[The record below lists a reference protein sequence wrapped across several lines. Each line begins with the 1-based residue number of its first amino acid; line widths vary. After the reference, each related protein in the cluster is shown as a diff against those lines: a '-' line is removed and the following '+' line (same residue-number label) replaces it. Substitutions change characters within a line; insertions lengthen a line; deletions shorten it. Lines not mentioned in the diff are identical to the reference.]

1 MNNLY
6 LIKSGDNGFV
16 EETSAVISAE
26 GGDIS
31 INSSLHVD
39 SAGNI
44 GIGSSNPT
52 NKLDVVGSASISNDL
67 TVDNIIFTNVGGQSP
82 SAANDIIKYDGNNW
96 VVAAASTLPGGGGG
110 AGNSDVPAGL
120 ITNLPQGTASY
131 EVNFGFDSNN
141 DRIVYDNVP
150 KIAASLEIDGPG
162 EIIPHTISGVSESGY
177 HVVFSEE
184 LPTANYRMHTVFG
197 GTDAFWETG
206 VANLEYSERNVEIDR
221 SLYVGQKVGIGT
233 TSPSSKL
240 LITAAHSD
248 TNSIDNLLTL
258 EAVEKSGQDLQP
270 GDGLGILFKV
280 PVGNNETSAIGAR
293 IAAVKEGGTES
304 ATSTELVFEVSQQDE
319 TLDEAMRIDRDGN
332 VGIGTTSPTRKL
344 HIYNNTT
351 SNLYPTVENS
361 TSGNAGWRM
370 KNSNGDWVMIAN
382 SALRFYDVGQTAER
396 MRIDSDGNVGIGTTN
411 PADELHINSAGSNVN
426 LRLTRDTDTGGR
438 ISCSDGA
445 DTPAIIFETIDS
457 GSLSE
462 KMRIKSGGNVGIGT
476 TNPAGLLHLESD
488 GPALYITDTTN
499 NTDAVISS
507 NNGGDIIL
515 NADLNDESGVNDPSQ
530 IQFKIDGEHVM
541 RIKSN
546 GNVGIGT
553 TSPTDKLHI
562 YNNTT
567 SNLYPT
573 VENSTS
579 GNAGWRMKNSNGDW
593 VMIANSALRFYDV
606 GQTAERMRIDS
617 DGNVGIGTT
626 NPADEL
632 HINSAGSNVNLRLT
646 RDTDTGGRISCS
658 DGADTPAIIFETIDS
673 GSLSEKMRIKSD
685 GNVGIGTTDP
695 SAKLEVLQSSETNT
709 LTEVAS
715 FLGGNYSSVSNAESF
730 KFFHQTTSLNTNRGV
745 AFKSVNGSLQ
755 IQTIVSSSN
764 TSASNN
770 ISLQPDGGNV
780 GIGTKSPSGRLDI
793 SSSSTN
799 IDTLSTDGDFV
810 NIRNQNST
818 TNNFSSIGFF
828 DSSNELTSRIAS
840 IRGTSNGRGS
850 LAFINGQTSDGAKV
864 EMMRIDSDG
873 KVGIGTKSPSTKL
886 HVEGV
891 LRASVTDE
899 PNAYSQFTWG
909 GGLSRDNG
917 GNGNIITTQPALI
930 MNRIDQ
936 DGDGERTVT
945 IHSDNAS
952 YFNGGNVGIGT
963 TDPAAKLDI
972 HTTGASAWGLKVRT
986 DNGDADSIKLVGGG
1000 GDNDVKFLVK
1010 GTGDVG
1016 IGTTDPG
1023 SYKLYINGTARVS
1036 SGDVTSDDR
1045 VKHNEQPIVGALE
1058 TLSKITPKKYIKTNE
1073 MYDAN
1078 HDFELD
1084 ADGNPID
1091 ENGEPVE
1098 HHIEAGVIAQQV
1110 LTVDELAFAVS
1121 PEGVDE
1127 DGNVTS
1133 PHGLDYNSLFTYAI
1147 AAIQEQQAIIEDL
1160 KSRIET
1166 LEQ

>member
-233 TSPSSKL
+233 T
-240 LITAAHSD
+240 
-248 TNSIDNLLTL
+248 
-258 EAVEKSGQDLQP
+258 
-270 GDGLGILFKV
+270 
-280 PVGNNETSAIGAR
+280 
-293 IAAVKEGGTES
+293 
-304 ATSTELVFEVSQQDE
+304 
-319 TLDEAMRIDRDGN
+319 
-332 VGIGTTSPTRKL
+332 
-344 HIYNNTT
+344 
-351 SNLYPTVENS
+351 
-361 TSGNAGWRM
+361 
-370 KNSNGDWVMIAN
+370 
-382 SALRFYDVGQTAER
+382 
-396 MRIDSDGNVGIGTTN
+396 N

-553 TSPTDKLHI
+553 TNPGALLEAYQNNSDEYDDASYANPVLKIT
-562 YNNTT
+562 NANTT
-567 SNLYPT
+567 AAIPHSLI
-573 VENSTS
+573 
-579 GNAGWRMKNSNGDW
+579 AFRLDKNGGDGYLGFITDGSSPNTQHF
-593 VMIANSALRFYDV
+593 VLGGQGVGEYLR
-606 GQTAERMRIDS
+606 IKN

-626 NPADEL
+626 NPAADLE
-632 HINSAGSNVNLRLT
+632 IFSTVKPIIRLT
-646 RDTDTGGRISCS
+646 GTGNNAVNTNFGEIQFYNRDGSGDGPNVAASIHAQSHSSTGSG
-658 DGADTPAIIFETIDS
+658 
-673 GSLSEKMRIKSD
+673 GSLVFSTEAAGAGTEGQSAEPRMTILSD
-685 GNVGIGTTDP
+685 
-695 SAKLEVLQSSETNT
+695 
-709 LTEVAS
+709 
-715 FLGGNYSSVSNAESF
+715 
-730 KFFHQTTSLNTNRGV
+730 
-745 AFKSVNGSLQ
+745 
-755 IQTIVSSSN
+755 
-764 TSASNN
+764 
-770 ISLQPDGGNV
+770 GNV
-780 GIGTKSPSGRLDI
+780 GIGTKSPS
-793 SSSSTN
+793 
-799 IDTLSTDGDFV
+799 
-810 NIRNQNST
+810 
-818 TNNFSSIGFF
+818 
-828 DSSNELTSRIAS
+828 A
-840 IRGTSNGRGS
+840 
-850 LAFINGQTSDGAKV
+850 
-864 EMMRIDSDG
+864 
-873 KVGIGTKSPSTKL
+873 KL

-891 LRASVTDE
+891 LRTSVTDE

-963 TDPAAKLDI
+963 TNPSAKLDI
-972 HTTGASAWGLKVRT
+972 YTTGASAWGLKVRT

-1000 GDNDVKFLVK
+1000 GDSDVKFVVK
-1010 GTGDVG
+1010 GGGNVG
-1016 IGTTDPG
+1016 IGTTNPDN
-1023 SYKLYINGTARVS
+1023 KLSVNGNASAHAYEFYQNTASSASECIHRPTTGEFAIRANSQERLRIDS
-1036 SGDVTSDDR
+1036 SGNVGIGTSNPVVKLHIKGSGQSILGYRETNIATQDLFTLNSDVGSVNSIKFRIEADGKAYTGASLLTSDDR
-1045 VKHNEQPIVGALE
+1045 LKHNEQEIFEAIE
-1058 TLSKITPKKYIKTNE
+1058 TLSKITPKKYIKTSNLYE
-1073 MYDAN
+1073 PN
-1078 HDFELD
+1078 HDLQFDEN
-1084 ADGNPID
+1084 GNPID
-1091 ENGEPVE
+1091 ENGDLVP

-1110 LTVDELAFAVS
+1110 LNIPELKFLVR
-1121 PEGVDE
+1121 EEKLDE
-1127 DGNVTS
+1127 DGNTVWPYS
-1133 PHGLDYNSLFTYAI
+1133 LDYNSLFTYAI
-1147 AAIQEQQAIIEDL
+1147 AAIQEQQTIIEDL